1 MVFLGSEL
9 EFTSQKDFLFI
20 YHILYQYS
28 DQNIDSDNLQ

>member
-9 EFTSQKDFLFI
+9 EFTFQKDFFI